1 MSEVI
6 AFAETRDGALR
17 PVARETVSA
26 ARTLADP
33 LGADVVALVLGGP
46 GTAGAAAELGR
57 YGADRILT
65 LEDETLSVYRPDA
78 AVGAVESLVSES
90 SPAALVFPASSQGKD
105 LSARV
110 AGRLGRSLAAEVTE
124 LGVQD
129 GAVVVTRPVY
139 AGKAYA
145 KLRFVDAPALV
156 SIRPNVFPATE
167 RPGAGA
173 VESLAF
179 DAGPARTEVTGVEAG
194 ARERLDVREADIVVA
209 GGRGLQAAENWNL
222 LDALVDAL
230 GPQATLGASRAVV
243 DAGWRPHGEQVGQ
256 TGKVVSP
263 SLYFAIGISGAIQHL
278 AGMRTANVI
287 VAVNK
292 DPEAP
297 IFGVANYGIVGD
309 AFEVVPRLT
318 EEIRALRDQSA

>member
-1 MSEVI
+1 MADVI
-6 AFAETRDGALR
+6 AYAELRDGALR

-26 ARTLADP
+26 ARALADD
-33 LGADVVALVLGGP
+33 LGGDVVALALGGP
-46 GTAGAAAELGR
+46 GSAAAARELAA

-65 LEDETLSVYRPDA
+65 AENEAFANYDPDA
-78 AVGAVESLVSES
+78 AVRAIESIAGGAS
-90 SPAALVFPASSQGKD
+90 AAAIVFPASAQGKD

-110 AGRLGRSLAAEVTE
+110 AGRLDRSLASEVTE
-124 LGVQD
+124 LGVED
-129 GAVVVTRPVY
+129 GSVVVTRPVY

-145 KLRFVDAPALV
+145 QLRFRGTPALI
-156 SIRPNVFPATE
+156 SIRPNVFPVVE
-167 RPGAGA
+167 KQGGGA
-173 VESLAF
+173 VESL
-179 DAGPARTEVTGVEAG
+179 DLEPGEARTRVTGVEG
-194 ARERLDVREADIVVA
+194 GSRERLDVREADVVVA
-209 GGRGLQAAENWNL
+209 GGRGLQAPEHWKM
-222 LDALVDAL
+222 LDDLVDAL

-278 AGMRTANVI
+278 AGMQTANVI

-297 IFGVANYGIVGD
+297 IFSVANYGIVGD

-318 EEIRALRDQSA
+318 EEILTLRDSGG

>member
-1 MSEVI
+1 MADVI
-6 AFAETRDGALR
+6 AYVEMRDGMLR

-26 ARTLADP
+26 ARALADE
-33 LGADVVALVLGGP
+33 LGGGVVAVALGGP
-46 GTAGAAAELGR
+46 GSADAARELAS

-65 LEDETLSVYRPDA
+65 AEHAALTNYHPDA
-78 AVGAVESLVSES
+78 AVQAIESVSKAT
-90 SPAALVFPASSQGKD
+90 AAAAIVCPASARGKD

-110 AGRLGRSLAAEVTE
+110 AGRLDRSLAAEVTE
-124 LGVQD
+124 LSVED

-145 KLRFVDAPALV
+145 KLRFRATPALI
-156 SIRPNVFPATE
+156 SIRPNVFPIVEKQGGGVVETLHIE
-167 RPGAGA
+167 PG
-173 VESLAF
+173 E
-179 DAGPARTEVTGVEAG
+179 ARTRVTGVEG
-194 ARERLDVREADIVVA
+194 GSRERLDVREADVVVA
-209 GGRGLQAAENWNL
+209 GGRGLQAPENWNML
-222 LDALVDAL
+222 EDLVDAL
-230 GPQATLGASRAVV
+230 GPRATLGASRAVV

-278 AGMRTANVI
+278 AGMQTANVI

-318 EEIRALRDQSA
+318 EEILTLRDSGG

>member
-1 MSEVI
+1 MADVI
-6 AFAETRDGALR
+6 AYAEMRDGVLR

-26 ARTLADP
+26 ARALADQ
-33 LGADVVALVLGGP
+33 LGGGVVAVALGGP
-46 GTAGAAAELGR
+46 GSAAAARELGG

-65 LEDETLSVYRPDA
+65 VEHAALTNYHPDA
-78 AVGAVESLVSES
+78 AVQAIESVSRAT
-90 SPAALVFPASSQGKD
+90 AAAAIVFPASARGKD

-110 AGRLGRSLAAEVTE
+110 AGRLDRSLSAEVTE
-124 LGVQD
+124 LSVED
-129 GAVVVTRPVY
+129 GAIVVTRPVY

-145 KLRFVDAPALV
+145 KLRFRATPALI
-156 SIRPNVFPATE
+156 SIRPNVFPVVE
-167 RPGAGA
+167 RQGDGAMETLDIEPG
-173 VESLAF
+173 E
-179 DAGPARTEVTGVEAG
+179 ARTRVTGVEG
-194 ARERLDVREADIVVA
+194 GSRERLDVREADIVVA
-209 GGRGLQAAENWNL
+209 GGRGLQAPENWKM
-222 LDALVDAL
+222 LDDLVDAL

-278 AGMRTANVI
+278 AGMQTANVI

-318 EEIRALRDQSA
+318 EEIRMLRDSGG

>member
-1 MSEVI
+1 MAEVI
-6 AFAETRDGALR
+6 AYAELRDGTLR

-26 ARTLADP
+26 ARALADG
-33 LGADVVALVLGGP
+33 LNGRVVAVALGGP
-46 GTAGAAAELGR
+46 GSADAARELAR
-57 YGADRILT
+57 FGADRILT
-65 LEDETLSVYRPDA
+65 AEHPALTNYHPDA
-78 AVGAVESLVSES
+78 AVRAIESTSEAT
-90 SPAALVFPASSQGKD
+90 AAAAIVFPASARGKD

-110 AGRLGRSLAAEVTE
+110 AGRLNRSLATEVTE
-124 LGVQD
+124 LGVED
-129 GAVVVTRPVY
+129 GSVVATRPVY

-145 KLRFVDAPALV
+145 KLRFRATAALI
-156 SIRPNVFPATE
+156 SIRPNVFPVVE
-167 RPGAGA
+167 RQGGGLVETLDIQPG
-173 VESLAF
+173 
-179 DAGPARTEVTGVEAG
+179 DARTRVTGIEG
-194 ARERLDVREADIVVA
+194 GSRERLDVREADIVVA
-209 GGRGLQAAENWNL
+209 GGRGLQAPEHWEI
-222 LDALVDAL
+222 LDDLVDAL

-318 EEIRALRDQSA
+318 EEIRTLRDSGG

>member
-1 MSEVI
+1 MADVI
-6 AFAETRDGALR
+6 AYAELRDGALR
-17 PVARETVSA
+17 PVSRETVSA
-26 ARTLADP
+26 ARALADA
-33 LGADVVALVLGGP
+33 LGGNVVAVALGGP
-46 GTAGAAAELGR
+46 GSAGATQELAR

-65 LEDETLSVYRPDA
+65 AENGAWQNYDPDA
-78 AVGAVESLVSES
+78 AVRAIESIASDPGTGAI
-90 SPAALVFPASSQGKD
+90 VFPASAQGKD

-110 AGRLGRSLAAEVTE
+110 AGRLNRSLASEVTE
-124 LGVQD
+124 LGVED
-129 GAVVVTRPVY
+129 GSIVVTRPVY

-145 KLRFVDAPALV
+145 RLAFRGTPALI
-156 SIRPNVFPATE
+156 SIRPNVFPVQE
-167 RPGAGA
+167 NQGAGMA
-173 VESLAF
+173 ETLDVEP
-179 DAGPARTEVTGVEAG
+179 GEARTRVMGIEGG
-194 ARERLDVREADIVVA
+194 SRERLDVREADVVVA
-209 GGRGLQAAENWNL
+209 GGRGLQAPEHWTM
-222 LDALVDAL
+222 LDDLVDAL

-278 AGMRTANVI
+278 AGMQTANVI

-297 IFGVANYGIVGD
+297 IFSVANYGIVGD

-318 EEIRALRDQSA
+318 EEILTLRDSGG

>member
-1 MSEVI
+1 MADVI
-6 AFAETRDGALR
+6 AYVEMRDGMLR

-26 ARTLADP
+26 ARALADE
-33 LGADVVALVLGGP
+33 LGGGVVAVALGGP
-46 GTAGAAAELGR
+46 GSADAARELGS
-57 YGADRILT
+57 YGADRILAAEHAALT
-65 LEDETLSVYRPDA
+65 NYHPDA
-78 AVGAVESLVSES
+78 AVQAIESVSKAT
-90 SPAALVFPASSQGKD
+90 AAAAIVFPASARGKD

-110 AGRLGRSLAAEVTE
+110 AGRLDRSLAAEVTE
-124 LGVQD
+124 LSVED
-129 GAVVVTRPVY
+129 GAIVVTRPVY

-145 KLRFVDAPALV
+145 KLRFRATPALI
-156 SIRPNVFPATE
+156 SIRPNVFPVVEKQGDGVVETLDIE
-167 RPGAGA
+167 PG
-173 VESLAF
+173 E
-179 DAGPARTEVTGVEAG
+179 ARTRVTGIEG
-194 ARERLDVREADIVVA
+194 GSRERLDVREADVVVA
-209 GGRGLQAAENWNL
+209 GGRGLQAPENWNM
-222 LDALVDAL
+222 LDDLVDAL

-278 AGMRTANVI
+278 AGMQTANVI

-318 EEIRALRDQSA
+318 EEILTLRDSGG

>member
-1 MSEVI
+1 MADVI
-6 AFAETRDGALR
+6 AYAEMRDGVLR

-26 ARTLADP
+26 ARALADQ
-33 LGADVVALVLGGP
+33 LGVGVVAVALGGP
-46 GTAGAAAELGR
+46 GSAAAARELGR

-65 LEDETLSVYRPDA
+65 VEHVALTNYHPDA
-78 AVGAVESLVSES
+78 AVQAIESVSRAT
-90 SPAALVFPASSQGKD
+90 AASAIVFPASARGKD

-110 AGRLGRSLAAEVTE
+110 AGRLDRSLAAEVTE
-124 LGVQD
+124 LSVED
-129 GAVVVTRPVY
+129 GAIVVTRPVY

-145 KLRFVDAPALV
+145 KLRFRATPALI
-156 SIRPNVFPATE
+156 SIRPNVFPVVE
-167 RPGAGA
+167 RQGDGA
-173 VESLAF
+173 VETL
-179 DAGPARTEVTGVEAG
+179 DIEPGEARTRVTGVEG
-194 ARERLDVREADIVVA
+194 GSRERLDVREADIVVA
-209 GGRGLQAAENWNL
+209 GGRGLQAPENWNM
-222 LDALVDAL
+222 LDDLVDAL

-278 AGMRTANVI
+278 AGMQTANVI

-309 AFEVVPRLT
+309 AFDVVPRLT
-318 EEIRALRDQSA
+318 EEIRMFRDSGG

>member
-1 MSEVI
+1 M
-6 AFAETRDGALR
+6 A
-17 PVARETVSA
+17 
-26 ARTLADP
+26 
-33 LGADVVALVLGGP
+33 LGGP
-46 GTAGAAAELGR
+46 GSADAARELGS
-57 YGADRILT
+57 YGADRILAAEHAALT
-65 LEDETLSVYRPDA
+65 NYHPDA
-78 AVGAVESLVSES
+78 AVQAIESVSNAT
-90 SPAALVFPASSQGKD
+90 AAAAIVFPASARGKD

-110 AGRLGRSLAAEVTE
+110 AGRLDRSLAAEVTE
-124 LGVQD
+124 LSVED
-129 GAVVVTRPVY
+129 GAIVVTRPVY

-145 KLRFVDAPALV
+145 KLRFRATPALI
-156 SIRPNVFPATE
+156 SIRPNVFPVVEKQGDGVVETLDIE
-167 RPGAGA
+167 PG
-173 VESLAF
+173 E
-179 DAGPARTEVTGVEAG
+179 ARTRVTGIEG
-194 ARERLDVREADIVVA
+194 GSRERLDVREADVVVA
-209 GGRGLQAAENWNL
+209 GGRGLQAPENWNM
-222 LDALVDAL
+222 LDDLVDAL

-278 AGMRTANVI
+278 AGMQTANVI

-318 EEIRALRDQSA
+318 EEIRTLRDSGG

>member
-1 MSEVI
+1 MADVI
-6 AFAETRDGALR
+6 AYVEMRDGMLR

-26 ARTLADP
+26 ARALADE
-33 LGADVVALVLGGP
+33 LGGGVVAVALGGP
-46 GTAGAAAELGR
+46 GSADAARELGS
-57 YGADRILT
+57 YGADRILAAEHAALT
-65 LEDETLSVYRPDA
+65 NYHPDA
-78 AVGAVESLVSES
+78 AVQAIESVSNAT
-90 SPAALVFPASSQGKD
+90 AAAAIVFPASARGKD

-110 AGRLGRSLAAEVTE
+110 AGRLDRPLAAEVTE
-124 LGVQD
+124 LSVED
-129 GAVVVTRPVY
+129 GAIVVTRPVY

-145 KLRFVDAPALV
+145 KLRFRATPALI
-156 SIRPNVFPATE
+156 SIRPNVFPVVEKQGDGVVETLDIE
-167 RPGAGA
+167 PG
-173 VESLAF
+173 E
-179 DAGPARTEVTGVEAG
+179 ARTRVTGIEG
-194 ARERLDVREADIVVA
+194 GSRERLDVREADVVVA
-209 GGRGLQAAENWNL
+209 GGRGLQAPENWNM
-222 LDALVDAL
+222 LDDLVDAL

-278 AGMRTANVI
+278 AGMQTANVI

-318 EEIRALRDQSA
+318 EEIRTLRDSGG

>member
-1 MSEVI
+1 MADVI
-6 AFAETRDGALR
+6 AYAETRDGALR

-26 ARTLADP
+26 ARSLADE
-33 LGADVVALVLGGP
+33 LGGEVVAVTLGGP
-46 GTAGAAAELGR
+46 GSAEAARELAG

-65 LEDETLSVYRPDA
+65 AEHASFANYAPDA
-78 AVGAVESLVSES
+78 AVQAIESISEAA
-90 SPAALVFPASSQGKD
+90 PAAVVVFPASARGKD

-110 AGRLGRSLAAEVTE
+110 AGRLDRSLASEVTE
-124 LGVQD
+124 LGVED
-129 GAVVVTRPVY
+129 GSVVVTRPVY

-145 KLRFVDAPALV
+145 KLRFRSTPALI
-156 SIRPNVFPATE
+156 SIRPNVFPVVQRQGDGVVETL
-167 RPGAGA
+167 A
-173 VESLAF
+173 VE
-179 DAGPARTEVTGVEAG
+179 PAVGRTQVTGLEGG
-194 ARERLDVREADIVVA
+194 ARERLDVREADVVVA
-209 GGRGLQAAENWNL
+209 GGRGLQGPENWEM

-278 AGMRTANVI
+278 AGMQTANVI

-318 EEIRALRDQSA
+318 EEIRTLRDSGG